1 MSDTAQN
8 LTPEFSDYLAA
19 LKRRRMLLAIVAV
32 PIVACALA
40 LAIGMPSIFVS
51 TGLITFANATVSG
64 ALPTDKDQGDRARRE
79 KEYMDEYVNS
89 LSASVMSPTT
99 LNKLLDQMP
108 SLIEPG
114 QERDDAIQ
122 TIIRKTSVETVR
134 VPVLDPDTGREREII
149 SAFTV
154 SYNSRDP
161 VQAQKVAAWLT
172 DAFMLASRSNLQVR
186 AKAATAFYN
195 SETEKYRSQ
204 IAQAEARLAQF
215 KAKNFGQL
223 PELTDLNLNL
233 LDRTQRDLDDV
244 SQQVRSLQQDKIFL
258 AQQLAQAKNAGQD
271 EGMLG
276 QLQAEYNRK
285 LATYDENHPDMIAL
299 RRQIDALR
307 AGGGAV
313 DSLSLPAQLQAQ
325 KAILAQARQRYSEDH
340 PDVKRIERQIK
351 TLETRIAAGETN
363 AGNPV
368 GSPAV
373 VQLKTQVNAVD
384 TQISGL
390 QRRESELR
398 TKLEQMQH
406 RVEATPQVER
416 EYKTLTRDL
425 ELAHTQYD
433 QLQKSQMD
441 AELSS
446 AAIASGRSDELRLV
460 QAPALPSKPSKPK
473 RIAIGVVGLALA
485 MLLGLTAVV
494 FRESVDQ
501 SIRGSRDVRRV
512 LNLSPL
518 GVIPEIRD
526 AFSAR
531 KQRWQVAMLTSCVAI
546 GSIALVVAVR
556 NFY

>member
-1 MSDTAQN
+1 MSDTSQA

-19 LKRRRMLLAIVAV
+19 LKRRRMLLAVIAL
-32 PIVACALA
+32 PILAAALA
-40 LAIGMPSIFVS
+40 LAIGMPNVFVS

-99 LNKLLDQMP
+99 IGKLLDQMP
-108 SLIEPG
+108 DLVAPG
-114 QERDDAIQ
+114 QDRADAIQ
-122 TIIRKTSVETVR
+122 EVIRKSQVETVR

-154 SYNSRDP
+154 SYDSRDP
-161 VQAQKVAAWLT
+161 VQAQKVASWLT
-172 DAFMLASRSNLQVR
+172 DAFLLASRSNLQVR
-186 AKAATAFYN
+186 AKAATAFYD
-195 SETEKYRSQ
+195 SETEKYRNQ

-233 LDRTQRDLDDV
+233 MDRTQRDLDDV
-244 SQQVRSLQQDKIFL
+244 SQQVRALQQDKIFL
-258 AQQLAQAKNAGQD
+258 TQQLAQAKNAGQD
-271 EGMLG
+271 EGLLG
-276 QLQAEYNRK
+276 QLETEYQRK

-299 RRQIDALR
+299 RRQIDALK
-307 AGGGAV
+307 AGGSAV

-340 PDVKRIERQIK
+340 PDVKRLERQIK
-351 TLETRIAAGETN
+351 TLETRIANGETN
-363 AGNPV
+363 AGNPI

-373 VQLKTQVNAVD
+373 VQLKTQINAND
-384 TQISGL
+384 TQIAGL
-390 QRRESELR
+390 ERREAELR
-398 TKLEQMQH
+398 SKLDQMQH

-433 QLQKSQMD
+433 TLQKSQMD

-460 QAPALPSKPSKPK
+460 QAPSVPSKAAKPR
-473 RIAIGVVGLALA
+473 RIAIGAVGLVLA
-485 MLLGLTAVV
+485 MLLSLTAVV

-526 AFSAR
+526 AISAR
-531 KQRWQVAMLTSCVAI
+531 KQRLQVAMLTSFVAV

-556 NFY
+556 NLY